1 MTKGRYEIIQY
12 LFNGD
17 WKNASVLGG
26 RTFVNVYEWAAIG
39 LFVLITAIAS
49 ISLQAIT
56 EEVKNPLPSIANGA
70 KTQLMKWG
78 QNYYHI
84 FIFHQQI
91 NKCFGLFLLIFI
103 LKQMIIIQNH
113 IFLINDEMLS
123 SDRPG
128 SSIYLFF
135 ILFTYSLPCLIICYV
150 SQDMK
155 NKVFGDHILINELL
169 TWNVKFFFARPQI
182 CLES

>member
-1 MTKGRYEIIQY
+1 MLSGRI
-12 LFNGD
+12 
-17 WKNASVLGG
+17 
-26 RTFVNVYEWAAIG
+26 FVDFYEWAAIG
-39 LFVLITAIAS
+39 LFVLVTSLAS
-49 ISLQAIT
+49 ISLQVIT
-56 EEVKNPLPSIANGA
+56 EEVKNLVLPIANDA

-78 QNYYHI
+78 QNYDHI

-113 IFLINDEMLS
+113 IFVINDEILS
-123 SDRPG
+123 SDRTG
-128 SSIYLFF
+128 SSIFLFF

-169 TWNVKFFFARPQI
+169 TWNVKCFFARPQI